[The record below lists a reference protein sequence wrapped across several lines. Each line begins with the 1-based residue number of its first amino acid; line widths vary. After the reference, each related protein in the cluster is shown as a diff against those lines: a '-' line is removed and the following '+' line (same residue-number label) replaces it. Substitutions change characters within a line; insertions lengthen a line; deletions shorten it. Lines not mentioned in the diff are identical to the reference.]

1 MGDTSNMS
9 SGAMM
14 FMSMANAV
22 NQADGQR
29 SAGAY
34 QQRMG
39 ELNAQRAEAQSVDA
53 IKRGESEAVRYGKK
67 ISGMAGSQRAAMA
80 AQGIQID
87 SGSAGDIIDQTYSMG
102 AEDVQ
107 TIRNNAF
114 REAMGYKSQASE
126 YLTQGNLANA
136 TAQQQSSATLL
147 GGGLQALNYASQS
160 GAFNFKKDE
169 KKGLEIKASKGTST
183 AGSSYSDVGGRTG

>member
-1 MGDTSNMS
+1 MAAAG
-9 SGAMM
+9 MM
-14 FMSMANAV
+14 LMSMANAV

-29 SAGAY
+29 TAGAY

-53 IKRGESEAVRYGKK
+53 IKRGETEAIRNSKK
-67 ISGMAGSQRAAMA
+67 VSGMAGSQRAMLA

-102 AEDVQ
+102 ADDTQ

-126 YLTQGNLANA
+126 YMTQGKLANA

-169 KKGLEIKASKGTST
+169 RKGLEIKASKGTST
-183 AGSSYSDVGGRTG
+183 AGSSYSDTGGRTT